1 MATPGP
7 LTSPLA
13 VPPEWLE
20 PVTLRLEGDC
30 PGYARSDVRVRGHV
44 VTIDE
49 PPERDG
55 TDRGPAPTELMIAA
69 LIGVCNVILRRI
81 ARRDGIALHHL
92 NITAAAELD
101 GRGVWLAEPV
111 DIPWRQIHLTLTIA
125 TDADDD
131 RLALWRADLGRFSP
145 IHATLRAA
153 GTLITEDWIRA

>member
-1 MATPGP
+1 MTGLP
-7 LTSPLA
+7 
-13 VPPEWLE
+13 VPPEWLG

-30 PGYARSDVRVRGHV
+30 PGYARSHVRVRHHV

-55 TDRGPAPTELMIAA
+55 TDEGPAPTEMMIAA

-92 NITAAAELD
+92 KVAAAAELD
-101 GRGVWLAEPV
+101 RRGVWLAEPV
-111 DIPWRQIHLTLTIA
+111 AVPWRRIHLTLTIA
-125 TDADDD
+125 TDADDG
-131 RLALWRADLGRFSP
+131 RLTVWRDDLARFSP

-153 GTLITEDWIRA
+153 GTEITQDWIRA

>member
-7 LTSPLA
+7 LPSPLA

-92 NITAAAELD
+92 NVAAAAELD
-101 GRGVWLAEPV
+101 RRGVWLAEPV
-111 DIPWRQIHLTLTIA
+111 DVPWRRIHLTLTIA

>member
-55 TDRGPAPTELMIAA
+55 TDAGPAPTELMIAA

-92 NITAAAELD
+92 NVTAAAELD
-101 GRGVWLAEPV
+101 RRGVWLAEPV
-111 DIPWRQIHLTLTIA
+111 DMPWRQIHLTLTIA

>member
-55 TDRGPAPTELMIAA
+55 TDAGPAPTELMIAA

-101 GRGVWLAEPV
+101 RRGVWLAEPV
-111 DIPWRQIHLTLTIA
+111 DVPWQQIHLTLTIA

>member
-1 MATPGP
+1 MAG
-7 LTSPLA
+7 LA
-13 VPPEWLE
+13 VPPEWLG

-30 PGYARSDVRVRGHV
+30 PGYARSHVRVRNHV

-55 TDRGPAPTELMIAA
+55 TDEGPAPTEMMIAA

-92 NITAAAELD
+92 AVAAAAELD
-101 GRGVWLAEPV
+101 RRGVWLAEPV
-111 DIPWRQIHLTLTIA
+111 AVPWRHIHLTLTIA

-131 RLALWRADLGRFSP
+131 RLASWRADLGRFSP

>member
-1 MATPGP
+1 MTG
-7 LTSPLA
+7 LA
-13 VPPEWLE
+13 VPPEWLG

-30 PGYARSDVRVRGHV
+30 PGHARSHVRVRDHV

-55 TDRGPAPTELMIAA
+55 TDQGPAPTELMIAA

-92 NITAAAELD
+92 HVAAAAELD
-101 GRGVWLAEPV
+101 RRGVWLSAPV
-111 DIPWRQIHLTLTIA
+111 AVPWRRIHLTLTIA
-125 TDADDD
+125 TDADDA
-131 RLALWRADLGRFSP
+131 LMALWRADLGRFSP

-153 GTLITEDWIRA
+153 GTEISEDWVRA

>member
-55 TDRGPAPTELMIAA
+55 TDAGPAPTELMIAA

-92 NITAAAELD
+92 NVTAAAELD
-101 GRGVWLAEPV
+101 RRGVWLAEPV

>member
-7 LTSPLA
+7 LPSPLA

-92 NITAAAELD
+92 NVAAAAELD
-101 GRGVWLAEPV
+101 RRGVWLAEPV
-111 DIPWRQIHLTLTIA
+111 DVPWRRIHLTLTIT

-131 RLALWRADLGRFSP
+131 RLVLWRADLGRFSP